1 MNMISTGAF
10 LPETDASTKQNELVK
25 KLASA
30 WEKKNSKTAR
40 AGGASL
46 MALSLAACGGED
58 DTPFSAADVSAAEA
72 AATTAALTGADGT
85 VYASVDAAV
94 TSNDTAIA
102 DAARAEGVAS
112 VDVEA
117 DNAAATDAAVAADTA
132 FASLAD
138 LVAAY
143 NALATPAGQS
153 LALTSSANV
162 ISGGAGN
169 DTISATSSTYG
180 TGDVVIGGGGT
191 DTLNIAATGN
201 ISAATSVTDVEVV
214 NVNAAVFS
222 TASYDATGVTGATIT
237 FNNTQ
242 TGGATSATVNNVGS
256 NNTVVAGTQVTGTL
270 TVDLTST
277 ASGTSINA
285 GAARI
290 VTVTDA
296 GSGGV
301 SITQSNVGTSVSG
314 TTDNEINV
322 DGDGDAASDAATIS
336 SNGVVTLETATT
348 DQVENLTLSGNTQA
362 VTYTLDSGDAPEKV
376 TFTGS
381 QNVTLVA
388 GAADVTTETVL
399 DTTDAGA
406 TATLKI
412 NAGATSNLAN
422 VANSVVIELANAGG
436 AGDTYSVA
444 DNATV
449 KLTADISDT
458 INTTVATN
466 GTTETLNLIVDDTGD
481 QTSINVAD
489 FEVVNISGSDTSTTV
504 AGDGIGAIT
513 TLTGAA
519 TTTFYASGSTNLT
532 LGSTAAVA
540 KLIDASAM
548 TGKLVTTMST
558 NSTKVYGGEGN
569 DTITG
574 WAGNMTVDGNGG
586 SDTLVFAASTDL
598 TSATLALSD
607 LETVSITLAG
617 AATLEING
625 SDITGESWIV
635 KGTTTEDTVDITL
648 DQATTDFSG
657 LVVDDATIAV
667 TYVETAVSGVAH
679 TVTMTNADDT
689 YSSAATAGAAT
700 INAGA
705 GSDSITTGTGADTV
719 NLGGGD
725 DTADANTGANVL
737 TGGDGN
743 DVFVF
748 VSGDSTET
756 VYTKITDFTL
766 LSGSYTQAA
775 ANDTIAEFQST
786 NAANVGGNVD
796 ILDMDSNVTTHTI
809 DANVALTDSANGT
822 ANVKYAVTNGIITLS
837 GTGAAA
843 IDTLGE
849 WIDEVEDIT
858 TGTTNEVS
866 AFEFNGNT
874 YVFQNAATD
883 VVVEL
888 TGVTGVAGLDDIVLN
903 NTTVTGGENYLII
916 A

>member
-162 ISGGAGN
+162 VTGGAGN

-180 TGDVVIGGGGT
+180 TGDVVIGGDGT

-201 ISAATSVTDVEVV
+201 ISAATSVTGVEAV

-301 SITQSNVGTSVSG
+301 SITQSNVGTSVSA

-322 DGDGDAASDAATIS
+322 DGDGDVGNDAATIS

-348 DQVENLTLSGNTQA
+348 DQVESLTLSGNTQA
-362 VTYTLDSGDAPEKV
+362 VTYNLDAGDAPESV
-376 TFTGS
+376 TFTGD
-381 QNVTLVA
+381 QNVTLSI
-388 GAADVTTETVL
+388 AALDATTETFA
-399 DTTDAGA
+399 DTTSAGA

-412 NAGATSNLAN
+412 NADDTADLSKVATSI
-422 VANSVVIELANAGG
+422 VIEIADGTTG
-436 AGDTYSVA
+436 GDTYSLA

-449 KLTADISDT
+449 KLTADTTGTLD
-458 INTTVATN
+458 TTVATN

-513 TLTGAA
+513 TLTGAS

-532 LGSTAAVA
+532 LGSTAAIA

-586 SDTLVFAASTDL
+586 SDTLVFTGATNL

-607 LETVSITLAG
+607 LETVSITAAG
-617 AATLEING
+617 AVTLQMNG

-635 KGTTTEDTVDITL
+635 KGTSTEDTLEITL
-648 DQATTDFSG
+648 DQASGDYSG
-657 LVVDDATIAV
+657 LVIDDTTVAV
-667 TYVETAVSGVAH
+667 TYVETAISGVAH
-679 TVTMTNADDT
+679 SYTFTNADDT
-689 YSSAATAGAAT
+689 FSHAGAGAAT
-700 INAGA
+700 ISAGAGGDTITTGSGADTINGQGGNDTIDANAGA
-705 GSDSITTGTGADTV
+705 D
-719 NLGGGD
+719 
-725 DTADANTGANVL
+725 VL
-737 TGGDGN
+737 TGGAGN
-743 DVFVF
+743 DVFVIAA
-748 VSGDSTET
+748 GDSGET
-756 VYTKITDFTL
+756 VYTKITDFGVAT
-766 LSGSYTQAA
+766 GSFTQSATT
-775 ANDTIAEFQST
+775 DTAAEFQAT
-786 NAANVGGNVD
+786 GGAG
-796 ILDMDSNVTTHTI
+796 LSSTI
-809 DANVALTDSANGT
+809 DVLDLDSSTGVTFEADATAVASANST
-822 ANVKYAVTNGIITLS
+822 ANVKYSVSNGIITLS

-849 WIDEVEDIT
+849 WIDEVEDIV
-858 TGTTNEVS
+858 TGTDDQVA

-874 YVFQNAATD
+874 YVFQNDTASAD
-883 VVVEL
+883 LVVEL
-888 TGVTGVAGLDDIVLN
+888 TGLTGVAGLDDIVAL
-903 NTTVTGGENYLII
+903 NTTVTGGENYLLI